1 MNWQEHISNFNKLR
15 AENGISIREY
25 ADHYGLNA
33 NTARRYLRSISS
45 DQKNDHHDGSDQV
58 PQVKAKKKPSTKTR
72 TSSGTKANKSSGSID
87 ASPPKQP
94 AKSKKGKIGK
104 MINSPS
110 EIITHQKLPRGEGRR
125 LTAGNEASMKHGRY
139 ATPRPMD
146 LSKASEL
153 MDSDYFETFEVDLMR
168 RTLAHLELVERVRD
182 RSVAKLEEQEET
194 YKEAEDG
201 LHPVFKQLKLLTDCS
216 YAMTDAMRT
225 LTSIKQVFLRNQRD
239 TEKHLLKMGETSVIS
254 EAYEL
259 QEKLEWDAMQTA
271 VYIESHGG
279 KVPPALMEKLRFE
292 MKQDPEVEDAE
303 IDEEELERQAREYR
317 EKQAAT
323 ASYLEEKRQLVEQ
336 LVDRGGYGDQ
346 NGLGE
351 GREGEMLDDNDEPPD
366 FDYEATN
373 DIYGT
378 EGEA

>member
-1 MNWQEHISNFNKLR
+1 MTWQEHISNFNKLR

-33 NTARRYLRSISS
+33 NTARRYLRSVSS

-58 PQVKAKKKPSTKTR
+58 PQVEPKKKPSTKTR
-72 TSSGTKANKSSGSID
+72 TGSSTKANKSSGSID
-87 ASPPKQP
+87 APTTKQP

-125 LTAGNEASMKHGRY
+125 LTTGNEASMKHGRY
-139 ATPRPMD
+139 ATPRPID

-153 MDSDYFETFEVDLMR
+153 MDSDYLENVEIDLIR
-168 RTLAHLELVERVRD
+168 LTLAHVVLVERARD
-182 RSVAKLEEQEET
+182 QSIAKLVEQEGT
-194 YKEAEDG
+194 YKEDEGG
-201 LHPVFKQLKLLTDCS
+201 LHPVHKQLKILTDSS
-216 YAMTDAMRT
+216 YALTDAVRT
-225 LTSIKQVFLRNQRD
+225 VSSIKSIYLRNQRE
-239 TEKHLLKMGETSVIS
+239 TEKHQLKIRETSVIS

-279 KVPPALMEKLRFE
+279 KVPPALMEKLRYD
-292 MKQDPEVEDAE
+292 MKLEPEVEDTEVVDA
-303 IDEEELERQAREYR
+303 EELDREAREYR
-317 EKQAAT
+317 AKQAAT
-323 ASYLEEKRQLVEQ
+323 ADYLYEKKILIEE

-346 NGLGE
+346 NGVGD
-351 GREGEMLDDNDEPPD
+351 GREGEMLDDIEEPPD
-366 FDYEATN
+366 FDYEATR
-373 DIYGT
+373 DLYD
-378 EGEA
+378 GED